1 MKIMTCEDRQVAP
14 FCLAGRIQCSTFTC
28 SWPVTG
34 PRPCLDKL
42 TIPSGKLPGHADN
55 IRAPVRPQAGPP
67 GPFKSTKRRGA
78 VLTLTRRACTST
90 MQSPAQH
97 STPTTTYALSVSP
110 ASSGRTPDTA
120 VPPLSPSGNVTS
132 PAPTTIQQQ
141 AAFLNSAHG
150 PATCNAGGVSATL
163 SLIATQTPEPESRNA
178 ALALQST
185 TPAALPTLSASG
197 LPIGNSESVDKR
209 VSTSVVPS
217 IAEVLPSITSADDLS
232 TEMDFT
238 ASQVNEDNT
247 PSPEGS
253 WNTVSANRKP
263 ASTARPRSELI
274 TVGIQ
279 LPPGTLT
286 PKLPLYD
293 LLSTIIA
300 TANLSPKTSAEV
312 TLQAKPAQ
320 SLVFLKTHSPLTA
333 HLLLSLTSLELNG
346 KPITIK
352 PYALSPPISCLG
364 VIHNVG
370 GHFTTSQLLHDLE
383 SFTSDILAARMM
395 GSTESVLITFAGTI
409 IPRFVY
415 FKRVSFRCRPHKPK
429 PPTCTRCL
437 AIGHRAH
444 QCPQHSVPAKCRRC
458 ASPLP
463 ADPDAHVCAQP
474 WCIHCQ
480 VNTHSSLDSTC
491 PYLLAKQRDCAK
503 AAFSPSHSHA
513 PSHSAFAA
521 LLFSA

>member
-1 MKIMTCEDRQVAP
+1 MIATAVRSEQASLRARLDEFEDRSRRENLIFYGIEDSVSETWADSEEKKTSGTRRHHP
-14 FCLAGRIQCSTFTC
+14 
-28 SWPVTG
+28 G
-34 PRPCLDKL
+34 P
-42 TIPSGKLPGHADN
+42 
-55 IRAPVRPQAGPP
+55 GPP
-67 GPFKSTKRRGA
+67 PGWPSRPLPKYEAAR
-78 VLTLTRRACTST
+78 RRACTST
-90 MQSPAQH
+90 MQRPAQH
-97 STPTTTYALSVSP
+97 STPTTTDALS
-110 ASSGRTPDTA
+110 
-120 VPPLSPSGNVTS
+120 L
-132 PAPTTIQQQ
+132 TTYRRKW
-141 AAFLNSAHG
+141 N
-150 PATCNAGGVSATL
+150 
-163 SLIATQTPEPESRNA
+163 
-178 ALALQST
+178 
-185 TPAALPTLSASG
+185 
-197 LPIGNSESVDKR
+197 
-209 VSTSVVPS
+209 
-217 IAEVLPSITSADDLS
+217 
-232 TEMDFT
+232 FT

-263 ASTARPRSELI
+263 ASTTHPRYELI

-300 TANLSPKTSAEV
+300 ATNLSPKTSAEV

-333 HLLLSLTSLELNG
+333 HLLLSLTSLEPNG

-352 PYALSPPISCLG
+352 LYAPSPPISCLG

-370 GHFTTSQLLHDLE
+370 GHFTSSQLLHNLE
-383 SFTSDILAARMM
+383 SFTSDIPAARMM
-395 GSTESVLITFAGTI
+395 GSTESFLITLAGTI

-480 VNTHSSLDSTC
+480 VNTLSSLDSTC

-503 AAFSPSHSHA
+503 AALLRHTAMRQATQPSP
-513 PSHSAFAA
+513 PSSSAHDFLSPPTTSPTPGSYAA
-521 LLFSA
+521 MVQGTPPMCTSS